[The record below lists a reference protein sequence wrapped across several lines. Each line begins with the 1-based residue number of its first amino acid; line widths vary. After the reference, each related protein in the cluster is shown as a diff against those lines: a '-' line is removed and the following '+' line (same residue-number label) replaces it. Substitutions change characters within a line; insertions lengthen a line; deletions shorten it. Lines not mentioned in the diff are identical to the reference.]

1 MKAQRGISALG
12 LLFLLIVGGF
22 VFLCLLKIGPLYY
35 NNYKLDKVFQRIG
48 TEGIPIESQTAA
60 EIRNRLSSQFSVDG
74 IRNISPRDIEIE
86 RRNGEATLYFEYEDR
101 VNLFG
106 NLDVIVQFE
115 NRFTTAD
122 EEDN

>member
-1 MKAQRGISALG
+1 MRAQRGISALG
-12 LLFLLIVGGF
+12 LLCLLIVSGF

-35 NNYKLDKVFQRIG
+35 NNYKLDNVFKRIG

-60 EIRNRLSSQFSVDG
+60 EIRSRISNQFTVDG
-74 IRNISPRDIEIE
+74 IRDINPRDIEIE

-101 VNLFG
+101 VNLLG
-106 NLDVIVQFE
+106 NLDVIVKFE

-122 EEDN
+122 KEDN